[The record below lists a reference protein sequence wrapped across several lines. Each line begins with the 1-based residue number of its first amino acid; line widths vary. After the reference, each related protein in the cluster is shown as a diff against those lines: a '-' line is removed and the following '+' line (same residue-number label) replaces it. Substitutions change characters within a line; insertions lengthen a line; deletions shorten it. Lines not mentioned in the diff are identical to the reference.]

1 MEIMR
6 TIIAGSR
13 SITGLRQVKE
23 AVDKSEF
30 IITEVISGG
39 ARGVDR
45 LGEEYARQA
54 GIDLVIF
61 PANWT
66 KNGKAAGHIRNE
78 RMAQYAIED
87 KGRPGGLIAVWDGM
101 SRGTQSMIRYA
112 NDLGLKVF
120 IFRVDTT

>member
-1 MEIMR
+1 MEMR

-13 SITGLRQVKE
+13 GITHLRYIKE
-23 AVDKSEF
+23 AVEKSGF
-30 IITEVISGG
+30 LITEIVSGG

-45 LGEEYARQA
+45 LGEEYAKHA
-54 GIDLVIF
+54 GVDLVIF

-78 RMAQYAIED
+78 RMAEYAIAD
-87 KGRPGGLIAVWDGM
+87 DSRPGGLIAVWDGK

-112 NDLGLKVF
+112 DDLGLKVF
-120 IFRVDTT
+120 IFRVDAD